1 MTAPALSGC
10 VFADNVGGDRS
21 IHLEHVVYP
30 GIVYETAQVERH
42 RLHGVSGDGCCEEE
56 THGVVVCVHNIDWE
70 VDRLSDRTAL
80 A

>member
-1 MTAPALSGC
+1 
-10 VFADNVGGDRS
+10 
-21 IHLEHVVYP
+21 
-30 GIVYETAQVERH
+30 VERH